1 MEAIEPAGVG
11 VVVEGTH
18 MCMVMRGVQKIN
30 AKTTTSTMVGEF
42 RDNHKTR
49 EEFLQLLKW
58 SYGFLPSDDR
68 SPQVTRNTTAKN
80 IEMKHTKHNKQK
92 QSNNI
97 ENKEILHQKTFGSI
111 EENTDEKES
120 LAALYVSKIDES
132 DDSVFLD

>member
-1 MEAIEPAGVG
+1 
-11 VVVEGTH
+11 
-18 MCMVMRGVQKIN
+18 
-30 AKTTTSTMVGEF
+30 
-42 RDNHKTR
+42 
-49 EEFLQLLKW
+49 
-58 SYGFLPSDDR
+58 
-68 SPQVTRNTTAKN
+68 
-80 IEMKHTKHNKQK
+80 MKHTKHNKQK